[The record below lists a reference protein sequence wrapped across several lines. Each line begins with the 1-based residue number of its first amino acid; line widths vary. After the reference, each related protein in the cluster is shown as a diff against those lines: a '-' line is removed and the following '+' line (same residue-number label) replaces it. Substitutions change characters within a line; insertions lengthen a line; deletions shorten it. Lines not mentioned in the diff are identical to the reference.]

1 MKGEDGEKRTKE
13 QKNKSPHTRRC
24 SNVFCWNP
32 PVLMQCISSN
42 MYFRQVQLVLQ
53 CLRRRSLRRIT
64 NTGGQRRKEQKTKG
78 GRKVCCLARHSV
90 LPLYISQ
97 MTIAHPA
104 PKQTREDRKRT
115 GYMLLSER
123 KSSSSLL
130 LDMEGQSFPLLW
142 FWINFIRKIH

>member
-13 QKNKSPHTRRC
+13 QKNKRPPH
-24 SNVFCWNP
+24 P
-32 PVLMQCISSN
+32 PMFQCILLEPACSHAVHLIQYVFPAGTVGAAMFAQAVFAEN
-42 MYFRQVQLVLQ
+42 YQH
-53 CLRRRSLRRIT
+53 RRPEKKR
-64 NTGGQRRKEQKTKG
+64 TKNE
-78 GRKVCCLARHSV
+78 RWAENCCLARHSV

-130 LDMEGQSFPLLW
+130 LDIWGQSFPLHLVLD
-142 FWINFIRKIH
+142 

>member
-13 QKNKSPHTRRC
+13 QKNKRH
-24 SNVFCWNP
+24 P
-32 PVLMQCISSN
+32 PMFQCILLEPACSHAVHLIQYVFPAGTVGAAMFAQAVFAEN
-42 MYFRQVQLVLQ
+42 YQH
-53 CLRRRSLRRIT
+53 RRPEKKR
-64 NTGGQRRKEQKTKG
+64 TKNE
-78 GRKVCCLARHSV
+78 RWAENCCLARHSV

-130 LDMEGQSFPLLW
+130 LDMASRASLSPSW
-142 FWINFIRKIH
+142 FWIKFIRKIH